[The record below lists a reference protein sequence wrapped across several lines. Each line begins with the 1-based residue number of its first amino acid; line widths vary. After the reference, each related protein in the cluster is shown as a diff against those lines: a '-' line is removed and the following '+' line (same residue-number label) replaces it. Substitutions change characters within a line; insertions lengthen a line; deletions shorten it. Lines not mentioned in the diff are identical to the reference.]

1 MMNNDSALQL
11 SNVLNQDCTRSQVH
25 CQSKKRALE
34 IISEL
39 AAKQLGLPPQV
50 VFEAILTR
58 EKMGS
63 TGIGNGI
70 AIPHGKL
77 EEDTLRAVGVFVQ
90 LETPIAFD
98 AIDNQPVDLLFALL
112 VPADQTKTHLHT
124 LSLVAKRL
132 ADKTICRRLRAAV
145 SDEELYEIITEAGSS
160 DDAYRESRLNLY
172 RTEEKRYMVLMIV
185 SGRSGSGK
193 SVALR
198 ALEDMGFYCVDNLP
212 VVLLPELART
222 LADRD
227 ISAAVSID
235 VRNMPESPEIFEQ
248 AMQNLPESFSPQ
260 LLFLDADRNTLIRR
274 YSDTRRLHPLSSK
287 NLSLESAIDE
297 ESDLLE
303 PLRSRADLIVD
314 TSEMSVHELA
324 EMLRTRLLGKRERE
338 LTMVF
343 ESFGFKHG
351 IPIDADYVF
360 DVRFLPNPHWD
371 PKLRPMTGLDKP
383 VAAFLDRHTEV
394 HNFIYQTRSYLELWL
409 PMLETNNRSYLTV
422 AIGCTGGKHRSVY
435 IAEQLAD
442 YFRSRGKNVQS
453 RHRTLEKRKS

>member
-1 MMNNDSALQL
+1 
-11 SNVLNQDCTRSQVH
+11 
-25 CQSKKRALE
+25 
-34 IISEL
+34 
-39 AAKQLGLPPQV
+39 
-50 VFEAILTR
+50 
-58 EKMGS
+58 
-63 TGIGNGI
+63 
-70 AIPHGKL
+70 
-77 EEDTLRAVGVFVQ
+77 
-90 LETPIAFD
+90 
-98 AIDNQPVDLLFALL
+98 
-112 VPADQTKTHLHT
+112 
-124 LSLVAKRL
+124 
-132 ADKTICRRLRAAV
+132 
-145 SDEELYEIITEAGSS
+145 
-160 DDAYRESRLNLY
+160 
-172 RTEEKRYMVLMIV
+172 MVLMIV

-212 VVLLPELART
+212 VVLLPDLART
-222 LADRD
+222 LADRE

-248 AMQNLPESFSPQ
+248 AMSNLPDAFSPQ

-287 NLSLESAIDE
+287 NLSLESAIDK

-360 DVRFLPNPHWD
+360 DVRFLPNPYYL
-371 PKLRPMTGLDKP
+371 PELRQKTGLDAS
-383 VAAFLDRHTEV
+383 VRDYVFNSTATQEFLR
-394 HNFIYQTRSYLELWL
+394 RLKELFAWL
-409 PMLETNNRSYLTV
+409 TPRYEEEGKSVLVV
-422 AIGCTGGKHRSVY
+422 AIGCTGGHHRSVAVAHEM
-435 IAEQLAD
+435 AE
-442 YFRSRGKNVQS
+442 YFAGLGYKVSEN
-453 RHRTLEKRKS
+453 HRDLGYN